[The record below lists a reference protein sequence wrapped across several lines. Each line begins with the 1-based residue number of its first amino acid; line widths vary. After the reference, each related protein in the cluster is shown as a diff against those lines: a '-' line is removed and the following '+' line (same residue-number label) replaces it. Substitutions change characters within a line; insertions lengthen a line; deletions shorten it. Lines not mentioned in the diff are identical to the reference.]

1 MGCSQRSTDSLP
13 GTTGTYGTSKERE
26 VAWRGG
32 AKEMAKKA
40 GEDRQERRRVKRKA
54 GGESGNTVCSL
65 SLNFP

>member
-32 AKEMAKKA
+32 KEMAKKA

-54 GGESGNTVCSL
+54 KRGKWEHRV
-65 SLNFP
+65 